1 MSDRVPPLAGAS
13 PRSAPDSSSGASGD
27 TIVAFSTASGTGAI
41 GIVRLSGVDAVRVA
55 DQAFRPARP
64 PDLAEGR
71 THVMRY
77 GHVVDPPT
85 GRTVDEALAVVM
97 RAPATYTREDVV
109 EIHCHG
115 GPAAQRAVLRVVL
128 ALGARPA
135 EPGEF
140 TKRAFLRGR
149 IDLTQ
154 AESVAGIVQA
164 RSASAL
170 RASVRQLD
178 GGLAD
183 RVRGLRADLVA
194 VLAGMEV
201 AIDFSDEDIDEID
214 AEGVDAGLAAIEGR
228 LGELLSTALL
238 GRALEEGVRTA
249 IVGRPNV
256 GKSSLLNALLMRERA
271 IVSEYPGTT
280 RDTVEELVEIAGIP
294 LCLVDTA
301 GLRASDDHVERLG
314 IERSRQ
320 ALEQADLVLVVL
332 DLTDGVTPEDEELLA
347 AVPQT
352 RTIVVGNKRDLVEA
366 RETAGAECDG
376 VVSCASEMDPAGEWM
391 DPAGKWTVCEVSAR
405 TGSGVD
411 DLRRAIETIVVG
423 DNGLQL
429 EEPLLA
435 TERQRSLVEQS
446 MAAVVAARAGMRER
460 ASVELVCEDVRRS
473 AEALGRITGEDLV
486 LDLVDEIFSRF
497 CIGK

>member
-1 MSDRVPPLAGAS
+1 VPACSSDVP
-13 PRSAPDSSSGASGD
+13 GD
-27 TIVAFSTASGTGAI
+27 TIVALSTASGTAAI
-41 GIVRLSGVDAVRVA
+41 GIVRLSGVDAVRIA
-55 DQAFRPARP
+55 EQAFRPARQ
-64 PDLAEGR
+64 PDLGESH

-77 GHVVDPPT
+77 GHVVDPRT
-85 GRTVDEALAVVM
+85 GRPVDEALAVVM

-109 EIHCHG
+109 EVHCHG
-115 GPAAQRAVLRVVL
+115 GRAAQRAVLRVMIG
-128 ALGARPA
+128 LGARPA

-140 TKRAFLRGR
+140 TKRAFLHGR

-154 AESVAGIVQA
+154 AEGVAGIVQA

-183 RVRGLRADLVA
+183 RVRDLRADLVA
-194 VLAGMEV
+194 ILAGMEV
-201 AIDFSDEDIDEID
+201 AIDFSDEDVDEVD
-214 AEGVDAGLAAIEGR
+214 AEATEAGLAAIESR
-228 LGELLSTALL
+228 LRELLSTALL

-271 IVSEYPGTT
+271 IVSEFPGTT

-301 GLRASDDHVERLG
+301 GLRSSDDHVERLG

-332 DLTDGVTPEDEELLA
+332 DLTEGVTPEDEELLA
-347 AVPQT
+347 AVPPA

-366 RETAGAECDG
+366 RDTAARDTAARDTAGLGLAE
-376 VVSCASEMDPAGEWM
+376 AGLRAP
-391 DPAGKWTVCEVSAR
+391 DLTFAGKWTVCEVSAR

-411 DLRRAIETIVVG
+411 DLRRAVETIIVG

-446 MAAVVAARAGMRER
+446 VAAVTAACRGMSEG
-460 ASVELVCEDVRRS
+460 APVELVCDDVRRS
-473 AEALGRITGEDLV
+473 ADALGSITGEDLV
-486 LDLVDEIFSRF
+486 PDLVDEIFRRF